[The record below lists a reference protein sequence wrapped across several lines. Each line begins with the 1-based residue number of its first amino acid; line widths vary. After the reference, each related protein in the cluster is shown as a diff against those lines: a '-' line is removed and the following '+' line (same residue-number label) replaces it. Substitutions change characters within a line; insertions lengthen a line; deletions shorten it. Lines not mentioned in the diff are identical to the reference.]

1 MNWKKAL
8 LVLVI
13 AGFALVFFA
22 VAAVGLIATAAATTA
37 AVAISESGVVQAF
50 EEVADGAERLQI
62 EADGNTITFTNP
74 DSGES
79 RVVVTDEH
87 IGRGRIDF
95 NLPEITI
102 TDAEGGESVV
112 FGPGPSGEVE
122 VRVPQITITDA
133 EGGESVVFAPGR
145 RIDGEVSGPTITI
158 TDPDSGQSRVI
169 RPHTDY
175 RDDTDFRAPRVIW
188 DGDYYYGPELG
199 LRIVGG
205 IFRGLFTLT
214 ALVLIAAGA
223 FILLRN
229 RRQAQDKLDQANP
242 DKSN

>member
-22 VAAVGLIATAAATTA
+22 VAAVGLIATAAVATA

-50 EEVADGAERLQI
+50 EEVADGTERLQI

-87 IGRGRIDF
+87 VGRGRVDF

-112 FGPGPSGEVE
+112 FGPGPRGDAEVS
-122 VRVPQITITDA
+122 VPQ
-133 EGGESVVFAPGR
+133 
-145 RIDGEVSGPTITI
+145 ITI

-169 RPHTDY
+169 RPHTD
-175 RDDTDFRAPRVIW
+175 FRAPRVVW
-188 DGDYYYGPELG
+188 DGDHYYGPEQALG
-199 LRIVGG
+199 LIGDM
-205 IFRGLFTLT
+205 FSAMFTLA

-223 FILLRN
+223 FLLLRN
-229 RRQAQDKLDQANP
+229 RRQAQTKLDADV
-242 DKSN
+242 DKTD